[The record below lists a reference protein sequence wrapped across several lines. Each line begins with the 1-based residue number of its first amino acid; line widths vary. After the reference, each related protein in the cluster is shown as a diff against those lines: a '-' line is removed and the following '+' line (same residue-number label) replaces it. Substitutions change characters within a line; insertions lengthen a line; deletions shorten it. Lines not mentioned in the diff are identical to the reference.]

1 MDDHLTPQLH
11 IVAHET
17 AVHAV
22 LLMDVLRIVQSMDA
36 AAFQAQ
42 VARAELEL
50 REAGKGS
57 SPLHGRVSHSVLEDR
72 LAWLRSVQIQAKVA
86 AGTATDLRTPQRR

>member
-1 MDDHLTPQLH
+1 MDDHHNPQQLH
-11 IVAHET
+11 LLGHDS

-22 LLMDVLRIVQSMDA
+22 LLMDLLRLVQSMDA

-42 VARAELEL
+42 VQQAELEL

-72 LAWLRSVQIQAKVA
+72 LAYLRSVQIQAAVA
-86 AGTATDLRTPQRR
+86 

>member
-1 MDDHLTPQLH
+1 MDEHLNPQLH
-11 IVAHET
+11 SVTHDA

-42 VARAELEL
+42 VERAELEL

-72 LAWLRSVQIQAKVA
+72 LAWLRSVQIQANVA
-86 AGTATDLRTPQRR
+86 SGAATDPRPTHRR